1 MSKARTIRINRV
13 FLMVVVFLFAL
24 IIAKLVYVG
33 LSPVVDGVNIKEFAD
48 SRNTKKETIVANR
61 GTIYDS
67 NGEILAQN
75 VNSYTVIA
83 YLSESRTTDPD
94 NPYHVVDKEKTAKLL
109 APIINM
115 TEERILE
122 LLNYDA
128 YQVELGP
135 GGRGLTELVKE
146 EIEALDLP
154 GIDFIKSTKR
164 YYPNADFL
172 SYTIGY
178 AKTDESNNVIGELGI
193 ELYYNEILTG
203 KNGYKEYQS
212 DMYGYQIANTEP
224 LIEEAE
230 DGNDIY
236 LTIDTN
242 IQMFVEQA
250 MNTLTE
256 YGVDW
261 ASISITNAKTGEILG
276 ISSSPSFDP
285 NVKDI
290 ESYYD
295 PFVSYTYEP
304 GSTMKIFSFMA
315 AIENGL
321 YDGEELYSSG
331 QLTIGEDKVTDWN
344 TYGWGKISFNRG
356 FYASSN
362 VAATLLAQ
370 RLGRDKLKD
379 FYESLGYGKITGIN
393 LPEEQTGVINFKY
406 DIEVANAAFG
416 QGMSVTP
423 IQMVQA
429 LTSLAN
435 NGTVTKPY
443 IVDKIMDGDEIVY
456 EGKREE
462 VRKVASPETIK
473 QVLELMNGVVNSEDS
488 IATGTSY
495 KVDFVNL
502 AGKTGTA
509 QIASSSGG
517 YMTGYYDN
525 IRSFAGV
532 FPYEDP
538 EIIVY
543 GVVRRLTDTS
553 LLPESVKALV
563 EDVST
568 YLNITS
574 TDIVKEEGTYVVD
587 SFINTSVAETKEDLK
602 NNDFEVIAIGD
613 GSVVIDQYP
622 KKGTTIN
629 EKDKIFLLTNGTNK
643 TYPDMTNWSRSDVT
657 SFANL
662 IGLSVTF
669 DGYGYVKSTTAKT
682 GETINLNQTLKVSL
696 EPIYNLEE
704 SLTENDKEWQEYN
717 VF

>member
-1 MSKARTIRINRV
+1 MNKARTIRLNKV
-13 FLMVVVFLFAL
+13 FWMVVVFLFAL
-24 IIAKLVYVG
+24 IIAKLLYVA

-83 YLSESRTTDPD
+83 YLSESRTTDPE

-109 APIINM
+109 SPIINM
-115 TEERILE
+115 TEERIFE

-172 SYTIGY
+172 SYTLGY
-178 AKTDESNNVIGELGI
+178 AKTDESNNVIGELGV
-193 ELYYNEILTG
+193 ELYYNELLTG
-203 KNGYKEYQS
+203 KNGHKEYQS

-224 LIEEAE
+224 IIEEAE

-256 YGVDW
+256 KGVDW

-276 ISSSPSFDP
+276 VSSSPSFDP
-285 NVKDI
+285 NIKDI

-295 PFVSYTYEP
+295 PFVSYTFEP

-315 AIENGL
+315 AIENGM
-321 YDGEELYSSG
+321 YDGEEIYQSG
-331 QLTIGEDKVTDWN
+331 TIKIGEDKVTDWN
-344 TYGWGKISFNRG
+344 DYGWGKITFDRG

-362 VAATLLAQ
+362 TAATLLAQ

-379 FYESLGYGKITGIN
+379 FYESLGLGKITGIN

-406 DIEVANAAFG
+406 DIEVANASFG

-429 LTSLAN
+429 LTLLGN
-435 NGTVTKPY
+435 NGTIIKPY
-443 IVDKIMDGDEIVY
+443 IIKKIVDGEEIVY
-456 EGKREE
+456 EGAREE
-462 VRKVASPETIK
+462 IGKVASPETIK
-473 QVLELMNGVVNSEDS
+473 EVLELMYGVVNSGDS
-488 IATGTSY
+488 ITTGSSY
-495 KVDFVNL
+495 KVDIVNL

-509 QIASSSGG
+509 QIASESGG

-543 GVVRRLTDTS
+543 AAVRRLTDSS
-553 LLPESVKALV
+553 LISDAVTALV
-563 EDVST
+563 EDVAT

-574 TDIVKEEGTYVVD
+574 TEIVIKEGTYELD
-587 SFINTSVAETKEDLK
+587 SFINTDVDETKESLTK
-602 NNDFEVIAIGD
+602 NGFEVVVIGD
-613 GSVVIDQYP
+613 GSKVIDQYP
-622 KKGTTIN
+622 KKGMTIN
-629 EKDKIFLLTNGTNK
+629 EKDKIFFLTNGNNK

-662 IGLSVTF
+662 IGLSVSF
-669 DGYGYVKSTTAKT
+669 DGYGYVKNPTIEK
-682 GETINLNQTLKVSL
+682 GETINLNQTLKLTL
-696 EPIYNLEE
+696 EPLYNLDETT
-704 SLTENDKEWQEYN
+704 LENDKE
-717 VF
+717 